1 MSAGTE
7 PMLKLLRM
15 LPEATRARMVEMY
28 RDSLAKQLATLEP
41 VLAGGAPADPE
52 LAGLVHKL
60 AGSAAM
66 MQDADLSLP
75 ARTIEKALMAGDAEG
90 ARALWPELKAAAERT
105 LVALGQV

>member
-1 MSAGTE
+1 MSVGTE

-28 RDSLAKQLATLEP
+28 RDGLGQQLAALEP
-41 VLAGGAPADPE
+41 VLAGGAPGDPA

-75 ARTIEKALMAGDAEG
+75 ARAIEKALMAGDAEA
-90 ARALWPELKAAAERT
+90 ARARWPELRVAADRT
-105 LVALGQV
+105 LAALAQA